1 MRMHFGRKVAALGLA
16 AMVVGGVAG
25 TALAASGGSSGAQTS
40 AASATIVDASAQS
53 TTLAKMTM
61 TQLTAKLGV
70 SQEQMVK
77 ALDDVKGT
85 LVSSGKLSHDAAA
98 NLQVK
103 LLVSDLGISGS
114 AATWAVEEIDGGY
127 VPTNVDWG
135 FGK

>member
-16 AMVVGGVAG
+16 AMVVCGVAG